1 MKTGIITGVGNGI
14 GYEITLNLLKK
25 KFKIIGISKS
35 KNKNVI
41 NLKQKY
47 RNHFEFY
54 QQDLSKKKD
63 SNEKIKKILKKYK
76 EINFLI
82 NNAGIRYRK
91 SNLDSNFNTYQRVLD
106 NNFFSAIIITNQY
119 LKFLS
124 KKNFSI
130 NSSIVNITSIVGP
143 RGFSDLSNYA
153 VSKSALEG
161 YTKSLAIEYGDKNVR
176 INCVA
181 PGFIK
186 SSYYSKF
193 KTNKKL
199 YDWTLERTPM
209 KRWGE
214 VNEVSH
220 IIEFLISNKSS
231 YITGNTIF
239 VDGGWTAQ

>member
-25 KFKIIGISKS
+25 KFKIIGISNS

-124 KKNFSI
+124 EKNFSI
-130 NSSIVNITSIVGP
+130 NSSIVNITLLSVQEDFQICQIMQYQKVLLKAILNHLQLNMEIKMLELIV
-143 RGFSDLSNYA
+143 
-153 VSKSALEG
+153 
-161 YTKSLAIEYGDKNVR
+161 
-176 INCVA
+176 
-181 PGFIK
+181 
-186 SSYYSKF
+186 
-193 KTNKKL
+193 
-199 YDWTLERTPM
+199 
-209 KRWGE
+209 
-214 VNEVSH
+214 
-220 IIEFLISNKSS
+220 
-231 YITGNTIF
+231 
-239 VDGGWTAQ
+239 